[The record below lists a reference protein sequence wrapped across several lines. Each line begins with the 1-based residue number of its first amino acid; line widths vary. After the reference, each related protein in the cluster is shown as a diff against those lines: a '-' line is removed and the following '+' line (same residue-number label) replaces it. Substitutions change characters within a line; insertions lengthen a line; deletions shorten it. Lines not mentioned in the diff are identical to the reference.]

1 MDTGGELVLA
11 SRWGVAFD
19 LVRLVFAAFHHHL
32 PEWVRYPLLAFG
44 CAVVVHL
51 GLGWLRERFGAPL
64 EESEAD
70 RESGEAVQESE
81 ADVR

>member
-1 MDTGGELVLA
+1 M
-11 SRWGVAFD
+11 AFD